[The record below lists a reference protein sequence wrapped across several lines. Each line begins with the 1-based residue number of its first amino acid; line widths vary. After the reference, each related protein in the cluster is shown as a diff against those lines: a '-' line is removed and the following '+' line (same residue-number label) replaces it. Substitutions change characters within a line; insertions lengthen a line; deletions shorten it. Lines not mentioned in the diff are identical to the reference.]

1 MTVTEKSSPQGM
13 DLQWTA
19 KRKGRDQHRLSAQ
32 LVPSP
37 DLKKCSDQ
45 GLLCDAVG
53 EQQNPSLLRP
63 VHTKYSKSSPEGARG
78 GPWPGLHT
86 WQHDGK
92 VEEKVVLKDTV
103 TKI

>member
-1 MTVTEKSSPQGM
+1 MTEKSSPQGM

-19 KRKGRDQHRLSAQ
+19 KRKGRDRHRLSAQ
-32 LVPSP
+32 LAPSP

-53 EQQNPSLLRP
+53 EQQNPSFLRP
-63 VHTKYSKSSPEGARG
+63 VHTKSSKSSPEGARD
-78 GPWPGLHT
+78 GPWPGLRT

-92 VEEKVVLKDTV
+92 VEGKVVLKDTV
-103 TKI
+103 TRM

>member
-1 MTVTEKSSPQGM
+1 MTEKSSPQGM

-19 KRKGRDQHRLSAQ
+19 KRKGRDRHRLSAQ
-32 LVPSP
+32 LAPSP

-63 VHTKYSKSSPEGARG
+63 VHTKSIKSSPEGARG
-78 GPWPGLHT
+78 GPRPGLRT

-103 TKI
+103 TRM